1 MSKTAIASQF
11 RLVGQLESFVIKKG
25 DKIKY
30 LRMKVEDRE
39 YWLKIPKKLRSE
51 IDITLIPGTWL
62 EVMGNREFKKKKGFF
77 ELEANRVKLLPN
89 SDKPCAVI
97 LSETESCSL
106 GKILVCQK
114 SSCWKKGGK
123 SLCQRLE
130 KQVKEQGLED
140 KVKIKLTGCLKQCKK
155 GPNVVMMPDKAR
167 YSQVKPCEVDE
178 LLTKHFSP

>member
-1 MSKTAIASQF
+1 MSKTAITSQF

-51 IDITLIPGTWL
+51 IELNLIPGTWL
-62 EVMGNREFKKKKGFF
+62 EVVGNREFKKKKGFF
-77 ELEANRVKLLPN
+77 ELEASRVKMLPN
-89 SDKPCAVI
+89 PDKPCAVI
-97 LSETESCSL
+97 LSENKSCSL
-106 GKILVCQK
+106 GKILICQK
-114 SSCWKKGGK
+114 STCWKKGGET
-123 SLCQRLE
+123 LCQRLE

-155 GPNVVMMPDKAR
+155 GPNVVIMPDKTR
-167 YSQVKPCEVDE
+167 YSQVKPREVDE
-178 LLTKHFSP
+178 LLTKHFNP